1 MKVDLHALLLNL
13 ALIFFLARIFGSLF
27 NRFGIPAVLG
37 EIFTGLLLGPSLL
50 GWIEPQEV
58 LKFLAEIGIILLLF
72 EIGLEVD
79 LAYLRRTGF
88 QAFCV
93 ALLGALLPIS
103 LGFGVA
109 YYFMHLPATASLF
122 IGGTLAATSIG
133 VTVRILHD
141 LGHLE
146 TRGAQ
151 IVLAAAVVDDILG
164 VLLLTLLYEF
174 AETGTLS
181 FVTTFTYG
189 FYIFTFFFLAPLA
202 AHFIALLIDF
212 LARKLKSYDFVPS
225 TILSLIFFLAYLAK
239 RFGAPEIL
247 GAFTGGLA
255 FSRRFMVPFAATLR
269 VSPATLSSVKGIIDP
284 LVLVFTPLFFVYVG
298 LEINF
303 RALEIT
309 LAFLGYFLLFSLLA
323 IFTKVGAGLVI
334 RGSLKE
340 KIFVGLA
347 MVPRGE
353 VGIIFAEFGRLSEIF
368 DETLYTIMIAVVAF
382 TTLAAPFFLK
392 SYVKKVGLFGV
403 EAGGP

>member
-1 MKVDLHALLLNL
+1 VKVDVHTLLLNL
-13 ALIFFLARIFGSLF
+13 ALIFFLARLFGTLF
-27 NRFGIPAVLG
+27 HRFGVPSVLG
-37 EIFTGLLLGPSLL
+37 EIFTGLLLGPSFL
-50 GWIEPQEV
+50 GWVEPQAV

-79 LAYLRRTGF
+79 IGYLRRTGF

-93 ALLGALLPIS
+93 AILGAFLPIVF
-103 LGFGVA
+103 GFAIGR
-109 YYFMHLPATASLF
+109 YFMGLSGTASLF

-133 VTVRILHD
+133 ITVRILHD

-146 TRGAQ
+146 TRSAQ

-174 AETGTLS
+174 AQTGTLG
-181 FVTTFTYG
+181 FLTTFTYG

-202 AHFIALLIDF
+202 AHIIALLIDF

-255 FSRRFMVPFAATLR
+255 FSRRFVVPFAASLR
-269 VSPATLSSVKGIIDP
+269 VSPATFKSVKSIIDP
-284 LVLVFTPLFFVYVG
+284 LILVFTPLFFVYVG

-303 RALEIT
+303 RAIELDWH
-309 LAFLGYFLLFSLLA
+309 FVFYFLMFSIVAL
-323 IFTKVGAGLVI
+323 FTKAVAGFAI
-334 RGSLKE
+334 SGPIKE
-340 KIFVGLA
+340 RFFVGLA

-353 VGIIFAEFGRLSEIF
+353 VGIIFAEFGRLSQIF
-368 DETLYTIMIAVVAF
+368 DQTLYTIMIAVVAF
-382 TTLAAPFFLK
+382 TTLAAPFILK
-392 SYVKKVGLFGV
+392 FYIQKVRLF
-403 EAGGP
+403 AS